1 MDKIFE
7 YEKLDVF
14 PVSVEL
20 VALIDETCKLMPRGG
35 NEIGDQLQG
44 MVKSVPM
51 SIAVAY
57 TSETKEERVKHLTEA
72 KNTSINI
79 AALLDVCMRL
89 EMVDHDHLHANRDLI
104 ERTATLLIK
113 MIKTESN

>member
-35 NEIGDQLQG
+35 NEIGDELQK
-44 MVKSVPM
+44 MVKSIPM

-57 TSETKEERVKHLTEA
+57 TSEVKEERILNLKTA
-72 KNTSINI
+72 KNTTINI
-79 AALLDVCMRL
+79 AAMLDVCMRL
-89 EMVDHDHLHANRDLI
+89 EMVDYDHLQANRDLI
-104 ERTATLLIK
+104 ERTAILLMK
-113 MIKTESN
+113 MIKAES